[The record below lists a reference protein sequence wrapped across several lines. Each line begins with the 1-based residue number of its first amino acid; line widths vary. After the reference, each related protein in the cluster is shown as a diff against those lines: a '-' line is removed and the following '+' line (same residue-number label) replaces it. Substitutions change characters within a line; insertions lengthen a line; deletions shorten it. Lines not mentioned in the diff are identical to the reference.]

1 MDQGKVSKVIKVGG
15 FSHVRAVQIG
25 GGFPVVVQTM
35 WKDRLS
41 FCDLNDN
48 LVKRIDSLSSIGCG
62 LLRFAV
68 PDLES
73 AEVLGRLAEMVSMP
87 LAADI
92 HFDYKIALRCM
103 DFPIAKIRIN
113 PGNIGTEEKVR
124 AVLEKAAGRKIPIR
138 IGVNAGSLPQSLR
151 KNSEDG
157 GRTAAFDTQPKRSF
171 LPPKWNLPFLTSSAL
186 PMCLCQ

>member
-1 MDQGKVSKVIKVGG
+1 MEQGKVSKVIKVGG
-15 FSHVRAVQIG
+15 FSHVRVVQIG

-73 AEVLGRLAEMVSMP
+73 AEVLGRLASIYFSR
-87 LAADI
+87 LNYA
-92 HFDYKIALRCM
+92 CM
-103 DFPIAKIRIN
+103 DN
-113 PGNIGTEEKVR
+113 
-124 AVLEKAAGRKIPIR
+124 
-138 IGVNAGSLPQSLR
+138 
-151 KNSEDG
+151 
-157 GRTAAFDTQPKRSF
+157 
-171 LPPKWNLPFLTSSAL
+171 
-186 PMCLCQ
+186 